1 MRAILAWYAILLIEC
16 KKGCCRLPVKKILCL
31 TAMIIGILVIHLP
44 FFGYAQKNTNSNTT
58 LSLHDAIML
67 TLRDN
72 PDLQSTELNRVT
84 QKYALI
90 VAKNQF
96 QLKYTLSGA
105 ATQTW
110 SKTNEQWGTHSLTYS
125 ASPTISLKNSYGTQ
139 FTLASAN
146 PSTYHGTYNPT
157 LTLTVV
163 QPLIKGFG
171 REVVQKALNDAL
183 DSETSNILTMKDTI
197 VQQVKTV
204 ITDYLTVIKNQ
215 ESVNIDNLALK
226 NYQTTAKNT
235 QALIDAG
242 QSPAQDIIQA
252 QTSIAS
258 QKTTLQSD
266 INTLNTSKNT
276 LFNDLGLP
284 NDANIVLPTKIDYD
298 SAITQ
303 LTGNQS
309 LPSQQNAQTLALASN
324 LSYHTQTIALKSLQ
338 RALLVARDNRR
349 WQLDL
354 TTTLA
359 RGGGSSTDS
368 RDQGI
373 ESILNG
379 RNHNE
384 TMGLAL
390 SIPINDVSSQSDLLN
405 AKIAL
410 DQAIIALE
418 EQKIKAESNVINSR
432 NNLISS
438 QKQLQYARQT
448 LALQQ
453 KTVNISNIKYAAGLI
468 SSFQLLT
475 EQNSLVTDQQTLSN
489 SIIAYITSL
498 VDFNYQTGV
507 SLERWGLALR
517 I

>member
-1 MRAILAWYAILLIEC
+1 M
-16 KKGCCRLPVKKILCL
+16 PVKKMLCL
-31 TAMIIGILVIHLP
+31 TVMMIGILVITPP
-44 FFGYAQKNTNSNTT
+44 FFGYAKKNTASNNT
-58 LSLHDAIML
+58 LSLQDAILL

-84 QKYALI
+84 QKYALL
-90 VAKNQF
+90 VAKNEF
-96 QLKYTLSGA
+96 HLKYSLTGA
-105 ATQTW
+105 ATHTW
-110 SKTNEQWGTHSLTYS
+110 TKTNEQWGAHGLTYS
-125 ASPTISLKNSYGTQ
+125 ASPTVSIENSYGTQ

-146 PSTYHGTYNPT
+146 PATFHGTYNPT
-157 LTLTVV
+157 LTLTVL

-171 REVVQKALNDAL
+171 REVVQQALNNAL
-183 DSETSNILTMKDTI
+183 DNETSNILSMKDTI
-197 VQQVKTV
+197 VQKVNRV

-215 ESVNIDNLALK
+215 EAINIDNVALK
-226 NYQTTAKNT
+226 NYEITEKNT
-235 QALIDAG
+235 RALINAG

-252 QTSIAS
+252 QTSISS

-266 INTLNTSKNT
+266 INTLSTSKNT

-284 NDANIVLPTKIDYD
+284 NDADIGLPTKIDYD
-298 SAITQ
+298 SIITQ
-303 LTGNQS
+303 LTGNQA

-349 WQLDL
+349 WQLNM

-359 RGGGSSTDS
+359 RGGGSSIDS
-368 RDQGI
+368 RDQGL

-384 TMGLAL
+384 SIGLAL
-390 SIPINDVSSQSDLLN
+390 TIPIDDMSSKSALLS
-405 AKIAL
+405 AKISL
-410 DQAIIALE
+410 DQAMIALAQ
-418 EQKIKAESNVINSR
+418 QKIETESNIINSR

-453 KTVNISNIKYAAGLI
+453 KTVDVSNIKYAAGLI

-489 SIIAYITSL
+489 GIIAYITSL